1 MQSVEATPPPIVF
14 SCIFKNVVFTL
25 QAIAWFL
32 AFGDFPQQAVF
43 ATLSW
48 RKPCLPLFISPQQPI
63 AYAFRRDENCAMYE
77 AGTTDIY
84 RGRAIGNGPLT
95 NLVHYVH
102 PKSEYTEQARKALAE
117 RNEKRPELLR
127 TTG

>member
-1 MQSVEATPPPIVF
+1 MQSVEATPPPILF

-63 AYAFRRDENCAMYE
+63 AFSLVILW
-77 AGTTDIY
+77 TTS
-84 RGRAIGNGPLT
+84 P
-95 NLVHYVH
+95 
-102 PKSEYTEQARKALAE
+102 
-117 RNEKRPELLR
+117 
-127 TTG
+127 